1 MLRNIDKDLYLLQQ
15 DWSAKIRKPFMRWL
29 LNSIIVAGIVSVLTV
44 FMTSV
49 AAYPFSRM
57 RFVGREQ
64 GLYFFAYYSN
74 VPRCNVHDCNIR
86 YIKVHGR

>member
-64 GLYFFAYYSN
+64 GLYFFCLLFKCSQ
-74 VPRCNVHDCNIR
+74 V
-86 YIKVHGR
+86 